1 MQLNPKKKKKVVICM
16 LPVVDILLAV
26 VLFTECLWS
35 NLDTLSFKNLVH
47 IYQKLSQNTMS
58 RLFRYNG
65 LLQIHLFEHET
76 PIGLNEALQILHI
89 LYQVRKCLDTD

>member
-1 MQLNPKKKKKVVICM
+1 M

-35 NLDTLSFKNLVH
+35 NLDALSFKNLVC

-58 RLFRYNG
+58 RFFIYNG
-65 LLQIHLFEHET
+65 LLQIYVFGHKT
-76 PIGLNEALQILHI
+76 PIELHEALQILHI
-89 LYQVRKCLDTD
+89 LYQVRKCLDLD